1 MNEIV
6 YEKKMLYSSLADR
19 ITTYIKEQN
28 LQPGDKLPGERQ
40 LAAEWKVGRSSVREA
55 IRELENQRMLR
66 VEVGKGTFV
75 TEFAEG
81 RQVSIH
87 LALKNF
93 LDLFEIKTALERY
106 ILEKIVP
113 VISEER
119 LDVLENMARRMTE
132 LAATGIMPK
141 DMDHQFHKYLLESY
155 SNREMSNMVYG
166 MIAMYESFDPELY
179 GYCDK
184 ANINYLAILLET
196 FPHHLDMVRY
206 MRDRNVKA
214 ALECYDR
221 ILELDLQIYGKI

>member
-1 MNEIV
+1 MNEMV
-6 YEKKMLYSSLADR
+6 HEKKMLYSSLADR
-19 ITTYIKEQN
+19 IVAYIKEQS
-28 LQPGDKLPGERQ
+28 LRPGDKLPGERK

-55 IRELENQRMLR
+55 IRELENQGLVR
-66 VEVGKGTFV
+66 VEVGKGTFITDFV
-75 TEFAEG
+75 EG

-93 LDLFEIKTALERY
+93 LELFEIKTVLERY

-113 VISEER
+113 TISIER
-119 LDVLENMARRMTE
+119 LDVLEKMARRMVE
-132 LAATGIMPK
+132 IAGTGVMPK
-141 DMDHQFHKYLLESY
+141 EMDHQFHKYLLESY

-196 FPHHLDMVRY
+196 FPHHLDMVRH
-206 MRDRNVKA
+206 MRARNVGA
-214 ALECYDR
+214 ALESYDR
-221 ILELDLQIYGKI
+221 VVELDLQIYGRI